1 MKIGGRIM
9 EFKDYLKI
17 AALYLFAFFLFYP
30 IIGNYLLFVTRHS
43 PIYLFWS
50 LLFSFISMIVMIAAI
65 VLSYNALSK
74 WLLMRHLREVIS
86 EEEKSDS

>member
-1 MKIGGRIM
+1 M

-30 IIGNYLLFVTRHS
+30 IIGNYVLFVTRSS

-50 LLFSFISMIVMIAAI
+50 LLFSFVSAVTMITAVT
-65 VLSYNALSK
+65 LSYAALSK
-74 WLLMRHLREVIS
+74 WLFLRRLRETIS
-86 EEEKSDS
+86 ESKEK